1 MIYDRIY
8 EKYGERSAALKKYR
22 SIRIPLFIACALLVP
37 LALVSAAYLISGQF
51 GRRFSPVPAA
61 IIVICSL
68 LLVVISFIKDLKGD
82 YRYVHCRHDVNGCVK
97 EFASGHTTL
106 VTEGTEGFIF
116 SFTSDNG
123 AVTECTFCDGTYTFR
138 VKNDE
143 WDEVAVF
150 SASTEEEFE
159 ETAKKAL
166 SFAASLEKL
175 PGGEYDETLQP
186 EVEIDEYEDAP
197 DEDEEPGEDE
207 DDTKTETITL
217 EDQ

>member
-1 MIYDRIY
+1 MLYDRLY
-8 EKYGERSAALKKYR
+8 EKHGDRDAALKEYR
-22 SIRIPLFIACALLVP
+22 RIRIPLFIGCAVLIP
-37 LALVSAAYLISGQF
+37 LTLVSAAYLIGGHF
-51 GRRFSPVPAA
+51 GRRFSPVSAA
-61 IIVICSL
+61 LILICSL
-68 LLVVISFIKDLKGD
+68 LLVIISFLKDLKGD
-82 YRYVHCRHDVNGCVK
+82 YRYVHCHRDANLCVK
-97 EFASGHTTL
+97 GFTGGDTTL
-106 VTEGTEGFIF
+106 VTEGADGFIF

-150 SASTEEEFE
+150 YAAAEEEFDGA
-159 ETAKKAL
+159 AKKAL
-166 SFAASLEKL
+166 SFASAIEKR

-197 DEDEEPGEDE
+197 DEDDEPGEDE